1 MTIEMER
8 DGGGEMDKKLNQNR
22 RLLLKAGVSSAT
34 LALAVSSGLLLPRQ
48 VIAHWPKEAF
58 SAQSVEDALSAL
70 IGKTEPMYTG
80 KEVQFKTALPPSYA
94 VNGASVPIEI
104 HSDLDDIE
112 RVVILV
118 EKNPV
123 PLIMSAELTKE
134 MVMPFKTMIKIAEDS
149 NVIAVVC
156 AGGKLYSTTRF
167 VEVDI
172 GGCG

>member
-1 MTIEMER
+1 MKIERNMEQQ
-8 DGGGEMDKKLNQNR
+8 LNQNR

-34 LALAVSSGLLLPRQ
+34 LALAMSSGLLLPRQ
-48 VIAHWPKEAF
+48 VIAHWPKTAF
-58 SAQSVEDALSAL
+58 SAETVEDVLLALV
-70 IGKTEPMYTG
+70 GKTEVETTG
-80 KEVQFKTALPPSYA
+80 KEVVFKTALPPSYA

-104 HSDLDDIE
+104 HSDLADIE
-112 RVVILV
+112 KVIVLV

-123 PLIMSAELTKE
+123 LLIMSAELTKE
-134 MVMPFKTMIKIAEDS
+134 VVMPFKTMIKIAEDS
-149 NVIAVVC
+149 NVIAIVC

>member
-1 MTIEMER
+1 MTEARVDTE
-8 DGGGEMDKKLNQNR
+8 KLDQNR
-22 RLLLKAGVSSAT
+22 RLLLRAGVSATT
-34 LALAVSSGLLLPRQ
+34 LALAMGSGLLLPRQ
-48 VIAHWPKEAF
+48 VIAHWPREAF
-58 SAQSVEDALSAL
+58 DAETVEDVLLALL
-70 IGKTEPMYTG
+70 GETEAIITG

-94 VNGASVPIEI
+94 VNGASVPIEV

-112 RVVILV
+112 KIIVFV

-123 PLIMSAELTKE
+123 LLIMSAELTKDV
-134 MVMPFKTMIKIAEDS
+134 VMPFKTMIKIAEDS
-149 NVIAVVC
+149 NVIAIVC